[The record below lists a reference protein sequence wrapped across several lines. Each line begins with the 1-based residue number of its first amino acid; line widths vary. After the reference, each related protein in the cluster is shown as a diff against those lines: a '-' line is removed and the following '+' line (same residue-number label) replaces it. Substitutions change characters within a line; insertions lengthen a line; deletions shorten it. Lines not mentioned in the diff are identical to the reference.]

1 MSYFDP
7 GDDGTAIDRA
17 GTIDRDGDGTAD
29 QTYISS
35 PLLHDILAI
44 QAKYGADYTT
54 RAGDTQYGFHS
65 NAGRGAFNFNL
76 NPNPVI
82 AIWDGGGNDWLNTSG
97 FSQNQRID
105 LHQGALS
112 DVGALTQNVAI
123 AFGCEIE
130 NATGGGGNNSITGND
145 GENYLAGLGGHDAL
159 YGVGGADLLHGNE
172 GNDTLDGGVGYIDR
186 LYGDEGDDTY
196 IINDFDTIVEFAGYG
211 TDTVRS
217 TLRYQL
223 GDNLENLILEGSASI
238 NGFGNALSNVL
249 VGNSGNNYLDGGL
262 GKDFLSGGAGNDIYA
277 LASTTLINGGN
288 TWDTVNERAGAGL
301 DTVYA
306 SADVGRYTYQLEA
319 NVKNLVATGVS
330 VFRLWGNELN
340 NSLTGNAAA
349 NEFDGFAGNDT
360 LNGLGGLDTLVGG
373 VGDDTYVLAD
383 LTNSQEVGYRYDTVA
398 EGAAA
403 GIDTVIVTSL
413 DNPDTGFST
422 DRYALGA
429 NVENGTV
436 IGTLAFNLTGNE
448 LGNRLQG
455 NTAFN
460 VLTGGAGNDTYVLTN
475 LSQMQSGQY
484 ANFVYDTVNEAADAG
499 VDTVV
504 VTAID
509 NPDTYSNVET
519 YTLGANIENGTI
531 AGTLDFN
538 LIGNVLAN
546 RLQGNTGF
554 NVLTGG
560 AGNDTYVLTNLS
572 QTQSSQYANFVY
584 DTVAEAANAG
594 IDTVVVTALD
604 NPDTYT
610 TVETYT
616 LGANIEN
623 GIIAGTLAFN
633 LNGNALNNQLQGNS
647 GFNVLAGGA
656 GNDTYVLTGLS
667 KASVYAKSAYDAVV
681 EGANA
686 GIDTVL
692 VTALDNPDT
701 YLSIETYTLGAN
713 IENGSIAGTLGYGLT
728 GNALNNRL
736 QGNAA
741 VSVLTGNAGNDV
753 LLGEGGNDAL
763 IGGLG
768 KDTLIGGIGVDRF
781 DFNAI
786 AELGTGAAR
795 DVISDFTHLGDV
807 IDLYSIDANGAAAGH
822 TSSFLANSGAAFTGA
837 AGQLRWF
844 QSDVAGTAS
853 DVTIVEGD
861 VDGNRVSDFQIQL
874 TGLKTLT
881 AADFVL

>member
-1 MSYFDP
+1 MP
-7 GDDGTAIDRA
+7 
-17 GTIDRDGDGTAD
+17 
-29 QTYISS
+29 
-35 PLLHDILAI
+35 
-44 QAKYGADYTT
+44 
-54 RAGDTQYGFHS
+54 
-65 NAGRGAFNFNL
+65 
-76 NPNPVI
+76 
-82 AIWDGGGNDWLNTSG
+82 
-97 FSQNQRID
+97 
-105 LHQGALS
+105 
-112 DVGALTQNVAI
+112 
-123 AFGCEIE
+123 
-130 NATGGGGNNSITGND
+130 
-145 GENYLAGLGGHDAL
+145 
-159 YGVGGADLLHGNE
+159 
-172 GNDTLDGGVGYIDR
+172 
-186 LYGDEGDDTY
+186 
-196 IINDFDTIVEFAGYG
+196 II
-211 TDTVRS
+211 
-217 TLRYQL
+217 
-223 GDNLENLILEGSASI
+223 
-238 NGFGNALSNVL
+238 
-249 VGNSGNNYLDGGL
+249 
-262 GKDFLSGGAGNDIYA
+262 
-277 LASTTLINGGN
+277 
-288 TWDTVNERAGAGL
+288 
-301 DTVYA
+301 
-306 SADVGRYTYQLEA
+306 
-319 NVKNLVATGVS
+319 
-330 VFRLWGNELN
+330 
-340 NSLTGNAAA
+340 
-349 NEFDGFAGNDT
+349 
-360 LNGLGGLDTLVGG
+360 
-373 VGDDTYVLAD
+373 
-383 LTNSQEVGYRYDTVA
+383 
-398 EGAAA
+398 
-403 GIDTVIVTSL
+403 
-413 DNPDTGFST
+413 
-422 DRYALGA
+422 
-429 NVENGTV
+429 
-436 IGTLAFNLTGNE
+436 
-448 LGNRLQG
+448 
-455 NTAFN
+455 
-460 VLTGGAGNDTYVLTN
+460 
-475 LSQMQSGQY
+475 
-484 ANFVYDTVNEAADAG
+484 
-499 VDTVV
+499 
-504 VTAID
+504 
-509 NPDTYSNVET
+509 
-519 YTLGANIENGTI
+519 
-531 AGTLDFN
+531 
-538 LIGNVLAN
+538 
-546 RLQGNTGF
+546 
-554 NVLTGG
+554 
-560 AGNDTYVLTNLS
+560 
-572 QTQSSQYANFVY
+572 VY

-822 TSSFLANSGAAFTGA
+822 TFSFLANSGAAFTGA

-853 DVTIVEGD
+853 DMTIVEGD
-861 VDGNRVSDFQIQL
+861 IDGNRVADFQIQL